1 MAVLSATAEDVTAAA
16 NHDPAGAGD
25 VVDLRTSTDVKA
37 GALAGPRL
45 SGDGMA
51 RHPYHQVEYTLEGV
65 AEVETT
71 AGHFLLPPQ
80 QAIWIP
86 AGLVHNTTLQG
97 VRSVSVFF
105 HPGLFP
111 GSFDRARVLAAA
123 PVVREMMRYAV
134 RWPITRSPSSI
145 DGDIDEGADVF
156 FAALARLVL
165 EWLDERSRCGC
176 RCRRIARVAVMH
188 HTNEHL
194 ATVMVAR
201 LPGGGRVR
209 PDAAPALRAGDG
221 DDVEAYLHQ
230 ARLIR
235 AMALLG
241 ATGGC

>member
-1 MAVLSATAEDVTAAA
+1 M
-16 NHDPAGAGD
+16 
-25 VVDLRTSTDVKA
+25 
-37 GALAGPRL
+37 
-45 SGDGMA
+45 
-51 RHPYHQVEYTLEGV
+51 
-65 AEVETT
+65 ETT

-165 EWLDERSRCGC
+165 EWLDEE
-176 RCRRIARVAVMH
+176 VALWLPVSTDLLASTVMH

-194 ATVMVAR
+194 ATVMVASVCR
-201 LPGGGRVR
+201 AVGVSTGRC
-209 PDAAPALRAGDG
+209 AGASSRRRG
-221 DDVEAYLHQ
+221 
-230 ARLIR
+230 
-235 AMALLG
+235 
-241 ATGGC
+241 